1 MRLPLLI
8 PMVTTLLA
16 APLAAQDSTM
26 TMNDVSYARHIQV
39 EGHDLVLN
47 GMALRKKVVFK
58 VYVAG
63 LYLPARSS
71 NAEQILGADSPRR
84 IVLQFLRDV
93 DAKRMCGAWDEALEN
108 NTPNASA
115 ALKQQFVTLC
125 GYMEDI
131 EKGQQFV
138 FTYLPGSGT
147 RIEVNGKN
155 KGTLE
160 GKDFA
165 DALFKAWLGP
175 KPGPGE
181 DFKKK
186 LLGLAS

>member
-1 MRLPLLI
+1 MRF
-8 PMVTTLLA
+8 VTLGLSALLLA
-16 APLAAQDSTM
+16 PSLAAQDSTM
-26 TMNDVSYARHIQV
+26 TMNDVTYPRHITV
-39 EGHDLVLN
+39 DGHALVLN
-47 GMALRKKVVFK
+47 GMALRKKAIFK

-63 LYLPARSS
+63 LYLPAKS
-71 NAEQILGADSPRR
+71 NSAEQILAADAPRR
-84 IVLQFLRDV
+84 IVLQFLRGV
-93 DAKRMCGAWDEALEN
+93 DKNRMCGAWNDGLKD
-108 NTPNASA
+108 NTPNASE

-125 GYMEDI
+125 SYMEDI

-138 FTYLPGSGT
+138 FTYLPSVGT

-160 GKDFA
+160 GKEFA

-186 LLGLAS
+186 LLGLPT